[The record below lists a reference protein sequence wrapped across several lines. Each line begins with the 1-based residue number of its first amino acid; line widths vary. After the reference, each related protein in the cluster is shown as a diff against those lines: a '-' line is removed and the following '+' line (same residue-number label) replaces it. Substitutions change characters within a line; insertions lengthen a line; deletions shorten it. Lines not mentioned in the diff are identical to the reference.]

1 MYLVLVLIFML
12 SMPFLVERV
21 LRVDSPR
28 RVASVA
34 EGAVKPILVEMDGK
48 SLRVEGRPTSVNEL
62 EPLLKSLG
70 RGREV
75 SAVALSAVRE
85 IPHGEVV
92 SVLDHIADAAGVARP
107 GASATPGGPLCAS
120 MTSGIT

>member
-1 MYLVLVLIFML
+1 
-12 SMPFLVERV
+12 
-21 LRVDSPR
+21 
-28 RVASVA
+28 
-34 EGAVKPILVEMDGK
+34 
-48 SLRVEGRPTSVNEL
+48 VNEL

-92 SVLDHIADAAGVARP
+92 SVLDHIADAGVADLELLQPPEDPYARR
-107 GASATPGGPLCAS
+107 
-120 MTSGIT
+120 